1 MKLNCVLLAIAALSI
16 VVPVYASLSLDGT
29 NGLSYIDAA
38 EDLLEGVPSPSE
50 IKEARRRFVLATVV
64 DPSLLRSSILGL
76 ISIETDPLRRKRLVS
91 VLPKS
96 KSLISKVITTVQET
110 RPIADQDSI
119 LKACKTLQKL
129 RIDGQVMIH
138 KEEVPKI
145 QRELLIYATLDLS
158 ETLKKS
164 IHGTTRLPTSD
175 STVNE
180 TLLAELKLLGGP
192 SQWSTAVLIE
202 GDIPLGSGGQIDLAA
217 MMGVDA
223 AKIIYKGGRWQ
234 LPKK

>member
-164 IHGTTRLPTSD
+164 IHG
-175 STVNE
+175 
-180 TLLAELKLLGGP
+180 
-192 SQWSTAVLIE
+192 
-202 GDIPLGSGGQIDLAA
+202 
-217 MMGVDA
+217 
-223 AKIIYKGGRWQ
+223 
-234 LPKK
+234 